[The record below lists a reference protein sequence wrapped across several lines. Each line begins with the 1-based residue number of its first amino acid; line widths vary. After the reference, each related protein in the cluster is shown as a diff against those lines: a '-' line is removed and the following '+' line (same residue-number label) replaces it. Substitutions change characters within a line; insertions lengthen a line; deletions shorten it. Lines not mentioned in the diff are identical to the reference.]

1 MGLLFLF
8 YRITPWL
15 PAAVSG
21 FLLYVLWEDLDRP
34 LLNLVWFAVALL
46 LQMTC
51 SSFSALWFAGLLAQI
66 SLAVRLSFLRK
77 MLS

>member
-1 MGLLFLF
+1 MGLFLLF
-8 YRITPWL
+8 YRILPWL

-21 FLLYVLWEDLDRP
+21 YLLYVLWEDLDRP

-46 LQMTC
+46 LQTTC
-51 SSFSALWFAGLLAQI
+51 GIFSPLWFVGFLAQI
-66 SLAVRLSFLRK
+66 SLAVRLSFLKK